1 MADITSRLGSA
12 LDRHYVIGRELG
24 RGGMAT
30 VYLAHDRKHD
40 RDVALKV
47 LHPELAAALG
57 PERFLREIRIAA
69 RLQHPHILPVHDSGE
84 TDGLLWFTMP
94 FVVGE
99 SLRDRLRRDV
109 QLAVE
114 EAVAIAREVAEALD
128 YAHAQSVIH
137 RDIKP
142 ENILL
147 SRSHALVADFGIAR
161 TIAETA
167 DEGEDGSL
175 TTAGVALGTPAYMS
189 PEQSTGGRRLD
200 ARSDVYSLGCV
211 LYEMLA
217 GEPPF
222 SGPTP
227 QAVIAKRLTGP
238 IPSVRVYRPQIP
250 SSVDAAIGL
259 ALAPAPADRFPTSA
273 AFAAALTSPA
283 FRPEP
288 GPARDAGRE
297 RSIAVLPFANLSND
311 PDNEYF
317 ADGMT
322 DELINALA
330 KVPGLHVVARTSVFA
345 FKGQQQDIRTI
356 GARLGVRTV
365 LEGSVRRAGSR
376 LRLSVQLIG
385 IADGY
390 LLWSQIFDRDAT
402 DVFAIQDEISRA
414 IAAELKVTLFGG
426 QRTTLVKPP
435 TDDLEAYT
443 LYLKGRQL
451 WNRRNEQD
459 LRRGLECFEQAIA
472 RDPEY
477 ALAHTGAA
485 DSFAILGF
493 YCALPPTEAFPR
505 ARAAAH
511 RALAIDP
518 GLAEA
523 HPALAYVE
531 MYHEWNWEA
540 AEREFQ
546 TAIAL
551 NPGHST
557 AHQWY
562 GNFLS
567 IMNRDE
573 ESRAE
578 FSTAISL
585 DPLSPLKLSALGWSY
600 YFARDFDRA
609 MVECRRAVALDPDFV
624 VSRCW
629 LGLALEG
636 RGDFAEAVAEFEVSV
651 RLSQRSPTI
660 LGFLGH
666 GYGSAGRL
674 GEARRVLKE
683 LQELRATRYVSA
695 FDLGLIALRL
705 GNDDEALRWLEMGEQ
720 DRAHQMAFL
729 KVDPRLDRLR
739 SSPRFRSLLERLRL
753 APDTQPA

>member
-1 MADITSRLGSA
+1 VADITSRLESA
-12 LDRHYVIGRELG
+12 LDRQYVIGRELG

-47 LHPELAAALG
+47 LHPDLAEALG
-57 PERFLREIRIAA
+57 PDRFLREIRTAA

-84 TDGLLWFTMP
+84 ADGLLWFTMP

-99 SLRDRLRRDV
+99 SLRDRLQRDV
-109 QLAVE
+109 QLPVE
-114 EAVAIAREVAEALD
+114 DAVAIAREVAEALD
-128 YAHAQSVIH
+128 YAHGQSVIH

-147 SRSHALVADFGIAR
+147 SRGHALVADFGIAR
-161 TIAETA
+161 TAETSG
-167 DEGEDGSL
+167 EGGEGTL
-175 TTAGVALGTPAYMS
+175 TAAGVALGTPTYMS
-189 PEQSTGGRRLD
+189 PEQWGGSRRLD

-222 SGPTP
+222 SGPTA
-227 QAVIAKRLTGP
+227 QAVIAKQLTGP
-238 IPSVRVYRPQIP
+238 VPSARVCRPQIP
-250 SSVDAAIGL
+250 SSVDAAIAR
-259 ALAPAPADRFPTSA
+259 ALAPAPADRFATSA
-273 AFAAALTSPA
+273 AFAAALTA
-283 FRPEP
+283 
-288 GPARDAGRE
+288 AAGSSGQGSVRE

-345 FKGQQQDIRTI
+345 FKGQQQDIRAI

-365 LEGSVRRAGSR
+365 LEGSVRKAGSR

-385 IADGY
+385 VADGY
-390 LLWSQIFDRDAT
+390 LLWSQTFDREAT

-426 QRTTLVKPP
+426 QRTTLVKPA

-443 LYLKGRQL
+443 LYLKGRQF
-451 WNRRNEQD
+451 WNRRTEQD

-472 RDPEY
+472 RDPQY
-477 ALAHTGAA
+477 ALAHAGAA

-505 ARAAAH
+505 ARAAAR

-546 TAIAL
+546 SAIAL
-551 NPGHST
+551 NPGYST

-567 IMNRDE
+567 VMNRGE

-585 DPLSPLKLSALGWSY
+585 DPLSPLKLSALGWSF

-609 MVECRRAVALDPDFV
+609 TVECRRAVALDPDFV

-651 RLSQRSPTI
+651 RLSNRSPTI

-674 GEARRVLKE
+674 VEARRVFKDL
-683 LQELRATRYVSA
+683 LELRATRYISA

-705 GNDDEALRWLEMGEQ
+705 GDEDEALRWLEQAEQ

-739 SSPRFRSLLERLRL
+739 SRPRFRALLERLRL
-753 APDTQPA
+753 AP

>member
-1 MADITSRLGSA
+1 MAEIISRLESA
-12 LDRHYVIGRELG
+12 LDRQYVIGRELG

-47 LHPELAAALG
+47 LHPDLAAALG
-57 PERFLREIRIAA
+57 PDRFLREIRIAA

-84 TDGLLWFTMP
+84 ADGLLWFTMP
-94 FVVGE
+94 FVDGE

-109 QLAVE
+109 QLPVDD
-114 EAVAIAREVAEALD
+114 AVAITREVAEALH
-128 YAHAQSVIH
+128 YAHGQSVIH

-147 SRSHALVADFGIAR
+147 SRGHALVADFGIAR
-161 TIAETA
+161 TVMEATG
-167 DEGEDGSL
+167 EGEHGSL
-175 TTAGVALGTPAYMS
+175 TGVGVALGTPTYMS
-189 PEQSTGGRRLD
+189 PEQATGGRRLD

-222 SGPTP
+222 TGPTP
-227 QAVIAKRLTGP
+227 QSLAAKRLTGP
-238 IPSVRVYRPQIP
+238 VPSVRMLRPQIP
-250 SSVDAAIGL
+250 PSVDEAIAR
-259 ALAPAPADRFPTSA
+259 ALAPAAADRFATSA
-273 AFAAALTSPA
+273 AFAGALGSPA
-283 FRPEP
+283 
-288 GPARDAGRE
+288 GGVSAPARDASRE

-345 FKGQQQDIRTI
+345 FKGQQQDIRAI

-365 LEGSVRRAGSR
+365 LEGSVRRAGAR
-376 LRLSVQLIG
+376 LRLSAQLIG
-385 IADGY
+385 VADGY
-390 LLWSQIFDRDAT
+390 LLWSETFDRDAT

-426 QRTTLVKPP
+426 PQTTLVKPP

-443 LYLKGRQL
+443 LYLKGRQF
-451 WNRRNEQD
+451 WNRRTEQD

-472 RDPEY
+472 LDPQY
-477 ALAHTGAA
+477 ALAHAGAA

-493 YCALPPTEAFPR
+493 YCAMPPTEAFPR

-511 RALAIDP
+511 RALSIEPD
-518 GLAEA
+518 LAEA

-531 MYHEWNWEA
+531 MYHDWDWVA

-551 NPGHST
+551 NPGYST

-567 IMNRDE
+567 VMGRAD

-578 FSTAISL
+578 FTTAISL

-600 YFARDFDRA
+600 YFAREFDKA
-609 MVECRRAVALDPDFV
+609 MIECRRAVALDPDFV

-636 RGDFAEAVAEFEVSV
+636 RGDVGEAVAEFEVSA
-651 RLSQRSPTI
+651 RLANRSPTI

-666 GYGSAGRL
+666 GYASAGRTT
-674 GEARRVLKE
+674 EAKRVLE
-683 LQELRATRYVSA
+683 SLLEMRTTRYISA
-695 FDLGLIALRL
+695 VDLGLITLKL
-705 GNDDEALRWLEMGEQ
+705 GDTDEALRWLEQAER

-729 KVDPRLDRLR
+729 KVDPRLDDLR
-739 SSPRFRSLLERLRL
+739 STPRFQALLARLHL
-753 APDTQPA
+753 AP